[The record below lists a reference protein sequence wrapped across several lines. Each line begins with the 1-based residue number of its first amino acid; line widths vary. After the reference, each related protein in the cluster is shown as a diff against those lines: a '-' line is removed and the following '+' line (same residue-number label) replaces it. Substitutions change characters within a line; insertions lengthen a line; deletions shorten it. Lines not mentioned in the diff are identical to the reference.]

1 MDPNSKKLKTQRVGT
16 FRIPGRVIKKPLKK
30 PDIRCLIFH
39 FSITCQAGN
48 DQDRKGFCAVYST
61 LARLTS
67 TSKILYTDA
76 EQENVEKKCMNVC
89 KKVRKG
95 NNSHKE
101 GRNILCKAYGK
112 NSYSMMTLLGL
123 AKCQDQAVN

>member
-1 MDPNSKKLKTQRVGT
+1 M
-16 FRIPGRVIKKPLKK
+16 
-30 PDIRCLIFH
+30 
-39 FSITCQAGN
+39 
-48 DQDRKGFCAVYST
+48 
-61 LARLTS
+61 ARLTS

-76 EQENVEKKCMNVC
+76 EQENVEKKCMIVC

-101 GRNILCKAYGK
+101 GRNILCMAYGK

-123 AKCQDQAVN
+123 AKCQDQGPVQLQRAF